1 MLPQQRDYIKCY
13 VDSFEYALNGPDFAD
28 TSIGYAKYIDVNSFI
43 DLFLINELSRNTDG
57 YRLSTYMYKDR
68 NDNSGKLTMG
78 PFWDYNLGF
87 GNNKNC
93 SGYLT
98 SGWEA
103 DGDCPYV
110 EDNIFWFQRL
120 LEDSNYQ
127 NKLKFRWE
135 YLRERSFHQDSI
147 FSFIDSVSLY
157 LNDAQQRNF
166 LRWDILGGY
175 VFPNYYVGDTY
186 QEELTFF
193 KNWISERLTWM
204 DNNILPLEEE
214 PHLILNEFRVFP
226 NPTDRMLNLKLIYS
240 DLIVDFKVTL
250 TNILGEHFILDSQFS
265 FSGIYTKEIDLN
277 GFAKGIYIL
286 SLESNDRIF
295 NKKLILQ

>member
-1 MLPQQRDYIKCY
+1 M
-13 VDSFEYALNGPDFAD
+13 
-28 TSIGYAKYIDVNSFI
+28 KY
-43 DLFLINELSRNTDG
+43 L
-57 YRLSTYMYKDR
+57 
-68 NDNSGKLTMG
+68 
-78 PFWDYNLGF
+78 
-87 GNNKNC
+87 
-93 SGYLT
+93 YLT
-98 SGWEA
+98 LISVLFIACNTENGA
-103 DGDCPYV
+103 CPYV
-110 EDNIFWFQRL
+110 EDNIFWFERL

-166 LRWDILGGY
+166 HKWDILGSY

-186 QEELTFF
+186 QEELNFF

-204 DNNILPLEEE
+204 DNNILLLEDE
-214 PHLILNEFRVFP
+214 PYLILNEFRVYP
-226 NPTDRMLNLKLIYS
+226 NPTVRMLNIIFYS
-240 DLIVDFKVTL
+240 DLNIDFKVTL
-250 TNILGEHFILDSQFS
+250 IDILGEHFMLDSQFS

-277 GFAKGIYIL
+277 GFAKGIYLL
-286 SLESNDRIF
+286 SLETNDGIINI